1 LRNLSR
7 KIATLAF
14 STIYDAGPAGS
25 DPGGGAGGGGY
36 CMLPERE
43 FLNFYEA
50 QESISPA
57 YVAWRA
63 STTNRVV
70 VLARQAGNQF
80 LGSFKGLQIW
90 ALFKIVFILKVVG
103 NEN

>member
-1 LRNLSR
+1 MM
-7 KIATLAF
+7 
-14 STIYDAGPAGS
+14 PALN
-25 DPGGGAGGGGY
+25 PVGGGGY
-36 CMLPERE
+36 YMLPERK